1 MNVAPYAG
9 GRGTVTKAGGV
20 AVVALVLTAIGGV
33 LDAPRALWAYHFA
46 FTYWAGIGMAA
57 LILLGSFHVTKAR
70 WPVVLRRMLE
80 TVPLSSVLFLVLFI
94 PIAVGAKRLFPWAN
108 PHGLEGELAHL
119 AHVREPW
126 LNLPFFLVR
135 TAIYFAVWIGV
146 SYGLYRLSVR
156 QDQEGGFALT
166 DRQRRI
172 AAAALP
178 FLALVITFAAFD
190 WQMSLDLHL
199 ASTIFGV
206 YYFAGSFLCAI
217 AIVILAANAARANG
231 NLFGAHLNASHYHS
245 LGKLLL
251 AFYCFW
257 AYIAFSQYLLI
268 WIANIPEEVT
278 WYLHR
283 KHGGWLAMA
292 VFLILF
298 HFLIPFFI
306 LLGRDLKRNPRKLA
320 FMAVWALVVHAV
332 DVYWVMMPG
341 LHPEA
346 PRVHFTD
353 FTALVGVGAAA
364 VAFVVWRMRGVRNV
378 PVGDPYLS
386 DSLRYDPS

>member
-1 MNVAPYAG
+1 MNVAPFAG
-9 GRGTVTKAGGV
+9 GRGLVTKAG
-20 AVVALVLTAIGGV
+20 AVALVALAITALGALSDV
-33 LDAPRALWAYHFA
+33 RRALWAYHFA
-46 FTYWAGIGMAA
+46 FTYWAGIALAA
-57 LILLGSFHVTKAR
+57 LILLGAVHVTKAR

-80 TVPLSSVLFLVLFI
+80 TVPLSGVLFVVLFI
-94 PIAVGAKRLFPWAN
+94 PIALGAKKLFPWAD

-126 LNLPFFLVR
+126 LNVPFFLLR
-135 TAIYFAVWIGV
+135 TAIYFAVWLGV
-146 SYGLYRLSVR
+146 AFALYRLSVR
-156 QDQEGGFALT
+156 QDAEGGFALT

-172 AAAALP
+172 AAATLP

-206 YYFAGSFLCAI
+206 YYFAGSFLCAL
-217 AIVILAANAARANG
+217 AVLILAANASRSG
-231 NLFGAHLNASHYHS
+231 ELFGAHLAPSHYHS

-283 KHGGWLAMA
+283 KHAGWLGMA
-292 VFLILF
+292 IFLVLF
-298 HFLIPFFI
+298 HFVVPFFI
-306 LLGRDLKRNPRKLA
+306 LLSRDLKRNPRKLGV
-320 FMAVWALVVHAV
+320 MAVWALVVHAV

-346 PRVHFTD
+346 PRIHFTD
-353 FTALVGVGAAA
+353 FTALLGVGAAA
-364 VAFVVWRMRGVRNV
+364 LAFVVWRMRGVRNV
-378 PVGDPYLS
+378 PVGDPYLA
-386 DSLRYDPS
+386 DSLRYDPT